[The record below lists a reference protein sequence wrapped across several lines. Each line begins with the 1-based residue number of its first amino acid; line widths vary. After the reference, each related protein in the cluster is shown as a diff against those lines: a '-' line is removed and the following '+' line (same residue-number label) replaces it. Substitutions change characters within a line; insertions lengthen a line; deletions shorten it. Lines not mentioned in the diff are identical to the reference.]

1 MFVMKNQRP
10 PPQASSLIKSARLV
24 LLLCLSPFDDFSIR
38 LIIVDV
44 LFSVVSYTHH
54 ISFFLVTVG
63 SNVNI
68 MDQRVSNSVSG
79 MTPGSGGIRT

>member
-10 PPQASSLIKSARLV
+10 PPQANNLIRSERLV
-24 LLLCLSPFDDFSIR
+24 LLSLSPLEDFSIR
-38 LIIVDV
+38 LIIVEV

-54 ISFFLVTVG
+54 ISFFWVTVG
-63 SNVNI
+63 SKVNI
-68 MDQRVSNSVSG
+68 IDQRVSNSVSG